1 MENNDITIEEVKK
14 IADEKRKTINP
25 ELAQKRLENLAKGR
39 EIRKQKLMNK
49 SKPEAIPE
57 PIPEP
62 IAEPIPEPKSKK
74 RQTSTK
80 VKEVIPE
87 PVPVVMNTPQRQSKS
102 KKHQNK
108 TEEFQSF
115 NKLEESI
122 NNIKELINNQNINN
136 LKEEIINAVKPKS
149 KPKKVK
155 MPKAPVINKTLD
167 LTISDAQILNII
179 NKDEKT
185 MTKGDEKLNSFIKA
199 LQKK

>member
-62 IAEPIPEPKSKK
+62 IAEPKSKK

-87 PVPVVMNTPQRQSKS
+87 PVPVVMNTPQRQPKS
-102 KKHQNK
+102 KKHQDK

-155 MPKAPVINKTLD
+155 TPKASVINKTLD
-167 LTISDAQILNII
+167 LTISDAEISNII

-185 MTKGDEKLNSFIKA
+185 MTKGDEKLASFLKA

>member
-62 IAEPIPEPKSKK
+62 IAEPKSKK
-74 RQTSTK
+74 RQTSVK

-87 PVPVVMNTPQRQSKS
+87 PVPEPIIEPVAVVMNTPQRQPKS
-102 KKHQNK
+102 KKRQSSI
-108 TEEFQSF
+108 EETQSF
-115 NKLEESI
+115 NILRESI
-122 NNIKELINNQNINN
+122 NDIKELIN
-136 LKEEIINAVKPKS
+136 KEIIEAVVKPNIKQ
-149 KPKKVK
+149 KKIKTPKKPINKEVK
-155 MPKAPVINKTLD
+155 KTLD